1 MTELTTDFI
10 LDCLPIVIPN
20 IGAIVQFLNR
30 IIINDKVRD
39 IWIVISVYLVKI
51 QYMKKNCFF
60 MLQFANGMSAFTLQ
74 LRDLLDQIKIDWEC
88 AKSQN
93 EIEIMR
99 SNAKGAR
106 VTTKLFLRK

>member
-10 LDCLPIVIPN
+10 LDCLPIIIPN

-30 IIINDKVRD
+30 IMINDKVRD
-39 IWIVISVYLVKI
+39 IVISVYLIKI
-51 QYMKKNCFF
+51 QYMKKKLFL
-60 MLQFANGMSAFTLQ
+60 MLQFANGMSAFILQ
-74 LRDLLDQIKIDWEC
+74 LKDLFDQIKIDWEC

-93 EIEIMR
+93 EIEIMQT
-99 SNAKGAR
+99 NAKGAR